1 MTENKENIE
10 KKTCPNCG
18 SKNLIKKGTRK
29 NKMKE
34 VRVYLCKDCSKKFSD
49 SNFIYKT
56 YSISQIVKALSYYN
70 KGLTIKEVSEKHA
83 IPTSTIANWISE
95 YREVFTMIEFAS
107 AIRKFKIQNKI
118 IETHKYDHGVIYLY
132 QHHKYKLENIAKKS
146 FPKLYGYLYDA
157 RNGKIDKNIFA
168 NCSSRA
174 SEVKLNIDEIKVTR
188 SANNNSGIAKMAL
201 ELARDNKRRHWAVEK
216 VLLENDTITVA
227 TEVPVYLDIAKSS
240 MPFLKTLSTNDGYI
254 TGHID
259 ILQIRNNDII
269 ILDYKPNAAKEK
281 PLGQLFVYAC
291 CLSRLTGV
299 HFAKIKLGWFDEFD
313 YFETATMDVYK
324 NVMKTFKK

>member
-1 MTENKENIE
+1 MKKENIE

-29 NKMKE
+29 NKLKE
-34 VRVYLCKDCSKKFSD
+34 VRVYFCKDCLKKFSD
-49 SNFIYKT
+49 SNFINKT
-56 YSISQIVKALSYYN
+56 YSISQIVKTLSYYN
-70 KGLTIKEVSEKHA
+70 KGLTIKEISEKKS

-95 YREVFTMIEFAS
+95 YREVFTMIDLAS
-107 AIRKFKIQNKI
+107 KIRKFKEQNKI
-118 IETHKYDHGVIYLY
+118 IETHKYNHGVIYLY

-174 SEVKLNIDEIKVTR
+174 SEVKLNIDEIKVSR

-227 TEVPVYLDIAKSS
+227 TEVPVYLDTAKSS
-240 MPFLKTLSTNDGYI
+240 MPFLRTLAASEGYI

-259 ILQIRNNDII
+259 ILQLRGDDVV
-269 ILDYKPNAAKEK
+269 ILDYKPEAAKEK
-281 PLGQLFVYAC
+281 PLGQLFIYAC
-291 CLSRLTGV
+291 CLSRLTGL
-299 HFAKIKLGWFDEFD
+299 HFAKIKLAWFDEFD
-313 YFETATMDVYK
+313 YFETNTMDVYK